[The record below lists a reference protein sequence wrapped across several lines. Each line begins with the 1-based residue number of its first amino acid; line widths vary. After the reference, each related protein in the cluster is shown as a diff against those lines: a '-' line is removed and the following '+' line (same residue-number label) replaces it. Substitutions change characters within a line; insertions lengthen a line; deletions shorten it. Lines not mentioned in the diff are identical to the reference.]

1 MWEPGPGIAV
11 VSLGRGATFLAGKL
25 FCIELGWDD
34 DPPLPPSQQE
44 VPGAHQ
50 VGISVELTAG
60 VSTRGDHPANMIGKI
75 YPLEQIIR

>member
-1 MWEPGPGIAV
+1 MFKPGPGIAL
-11 VSLGRGATFLAGKL
+11 VSLGRGAAFVARKL
-25 FCIELGWDD
+25 LRSDLSWDD
-34 DPPLPPSQQE
+34 DPPLPPRQQE

-75 YPLEQIIR
+75 YPREQIIR